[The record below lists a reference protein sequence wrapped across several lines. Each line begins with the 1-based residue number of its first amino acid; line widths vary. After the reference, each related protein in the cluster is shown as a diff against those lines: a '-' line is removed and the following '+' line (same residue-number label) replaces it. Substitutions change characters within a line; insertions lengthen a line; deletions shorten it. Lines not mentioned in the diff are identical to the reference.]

1 MEQPYKIS
9 LKAARVNANL
19 VLIAAAAKIGVGKD
33 TLMKWERKPW
43 LVNPVYQERI
53 SEAYAIPID
62 MINFYPST
70 RI

>member
-62 MINFYPST
+62 MINFHPPT

>member
-62 MINFYPST
+62 MINFCPPT

>member
-62 MINFYPST
+62 MINFYPLT

>member
-62 MINFYPST
+62 MINFYLPT

>member
-53 SEAYAIPID
+53 LEAYAIPID
-62 MINFYPST
+62 MINFYPPT